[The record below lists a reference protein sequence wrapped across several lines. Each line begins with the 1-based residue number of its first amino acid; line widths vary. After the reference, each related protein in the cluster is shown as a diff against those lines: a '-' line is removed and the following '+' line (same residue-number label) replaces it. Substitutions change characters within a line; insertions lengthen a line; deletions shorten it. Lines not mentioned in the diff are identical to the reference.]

1 MAFIIDKTN
10 LFFSFKVLYDVHVS
24 ERLLQLEE
32 NLRDLQESHA
42 KEENALRTQI
52 TKLQQERRQLQE
64 AITQYQTNEQ
74 TQKQE
79 FDQVLF
85 RAQEMHEML
94 ERETHEK
101 FVSIAEQKSLRQQ
114 VENLSKNMKSLQVSL
129 VCHLTHRPEQGH
141 SKTNKQT
148 NNKNNKT
155 ARATIVRFHTES
167 NLKKNVLNL

>member
-1 MAFIIDKTN
+1 M
-10 LFFSFKVLYDVHVS
+10 YDVHVS

-64 AITQYQTNEQ
+64 AVTQYQTNEQ

-129 VCHLTHRPEQGH
+129 VCHLTHCPNQGH
-141 SKTNKQT
+141 FKTKKTKQKKQT
-148 NNKNNKT
+148 TNNNNSQT
-155 ARATIVRFHTES
+155 ARTTMERFDTES
-167 NLKKNVLNL
+167 NLKKMYLTYRIIL

>member
-1 MAFIIDKTN
+1 M
-10 LFFSFKVLYDVHVS
+10 
-24 ERLLQLEE
+24 
-32 NLRDLQESHA
+32 QESHA

-129 VCHLTHRPEQGH
+129 VWHLTHRPKQGH
-141 SKTNKQT
+141 FKTNKQT
-148 NNKNNKT
+148 NKQINSNNNKT
-155 ARATIVRFHTES
+155 ARTIMVPA
-167 NLKKNVLNL
+167 L

>member
-1 MAFIIDKTN
+1 M
-10 LFFSFKVLYDVHVS
+10 
-24 ERLLQLEE
+24 
-32 NLRDLQESHA
+32 RDLQESHA

-64 AITQYQTNEQ
+64 AITQYQTNEH

-129 VCHLTHRPEQGH
+129 VSSFAHILKQGH
-141 SKTNKQT
+141 FKTNKQT
-148 NNKNNKT
+148 NTQANKQEQQQQNKLSFLKISGEDFGVSLISQCLCCT
-155 ARATIVRFHTES
+155 AYTR
-167 NLKKNVLNL
+167 LC

>member
-141 SKTNKQT
+141 FKTNKQIT
-148 NNKNNKT
+148 KT
-155 ARATIVRFHTES
+155 TKQQEQQLYAFT
-167 NLKKNVLNL
+167 LNQT

>member
-1 MAFIIDKTN
+1 
-10 LFFSFKVLYDVHVS
+10 LYDVHVC

-32 NLRDLQESHA
+32 NLRDLEESHA

-129 VCHLTHRPEQGH
+129 VCHLTHCPKQGH
-141 SKTNKQT
+141 LKETNKQI
-148 NNKNNKT
+148 NNNKT
-155 ARATIVRFHTES
+155 ARTTMVRFDTVS
-167 NLKKNVLNL
+167 NLQKNVLNL

>member
-1 MAFIIDKTN
+1 M
-10 LFFSFKVLYDVHVS
+10 YDVHVS

-94 ERETHEK
+94 ERESHEK

-114 VENLSKNMKSLQVSL
+114 VENLSKNMKSLQVSYSL
-129 VCHLTHRPEQGH
+129 SLDPPSRAGTLQN
-141 SKTNKQT
+141 KQKNKQT
-148 NNKNNKT
+148 NK
-155 ARATIVRFHTES
+155 
-167 NLKKNVLNL
+167 